1 MYGEKLY
8 IVLYIQG
15 EKMKHALQHQLHFSS
30 ETGSVIDL
38 KDLDFPVEPK
48 ILVVDDEYTII
59 QIIISILNANGYTG
73 DRVRTVKD
81 ACAAVKKKRYDIVF
95 LDLGLPDGSGFA
107 VLEKI
112 VDGSPDTL
120 IVVITGVH
128 DIHTAVHA
136 IRKGAFDY
144 ITKPFSIMLFQERL
158 NTVREEWKSRTFT
171 RTYQQ
176 YLEKLLK
183 ERTEELLHTFSRIEH
198 IHDETVC
205 ALGAALDLRDPETQ
219 EHCRRVSE
227 NSMLL
232 GECLGVGRE
241 EIRDLRWGAYL
252 HDIGKIGIPEHI
264 LLKKG
269 PLSNDEMD
277 IVKKHSI
284 LGYSMIKNI
293 DFLSKASEVVLY
305 HHEKYDGS
313 GYPYG
318 LKGKSIPLFARIF
331 AVADAFDAMVAKRPY
346 RNAMSIEE
354 GIQEVKRCEGGH
366 FDPDI
371 VAAFLQLPLSKLRIE
386 DPH

>member
-1 MYGEKLY
+1 
-8 IVLYIQG
+8 
-15 EKMKHALQHQLHFSS
+15 MKRALQHQSNFSA
-30 ETGSVIDL
+30 ETVSVIDL
-38 KDLDFPVEPK
+38 KDLDLPVEPK
-48 ILVVDDEYTII
+48 ILVVDDEYTVI
-59 QIIISILNANGYTG
+59 QIIISILNANGFTG

-81 ACAAVKKKRYDIVF
+81 ACAAVMRNRYDIVF

-112 VDGSPDTL
+112 VDRSPDTL

-158 NTVREEWKSRTFT
+158 NTVSEEWKSRTFT
-171 RTYQQ
+171 RTYQK

-183 ERTEELLHTFSRIEH
+183 ERTDELFNTVNQIEH

-205 ALGAALDLRDPETQ
+205 ALGAALDLRDPETE
-219 EHCRRVSE
+219 EHCSRVSE
-227 NSMLL
+227 NSTLL
-232 GECLGVGRE
+232 GECLGVGIE

-252 HDIGKIGIPEHI
+252 HDIGKIGIPEYI

-269 PLSNDEMD
+269 SLSSEEMD
-277 IVKKHSI
+277 IVKKHSV
-284 LGYSMIKNI
+284 LGHSMIKNI
-293 DFLSKASEVVLY
+293 DFLTKASEVILY

-346 RNAMSIEE
+346 REAMDFEQ
-354 GIQEVKRCEGGH
+354 GVQELKRCDGVH

-371 VAAFLQLPLSKLRIE
+371 VAAFLQIPFSSLRIE
-386 DPH
+386 DQH